1 MNKSIISAVHRCP
14 KNWSFDRLFF
24 CRHSSQKR
32 VFRELESN
40 RTKKNNKHL
49 IILKMRSIF
58 KVIFLV
64 IIAVDIKAHCIRRA
78 FKTIKKS
85 FKGVSK
91 LKQDINNIFLI
102 SNTDNATNSWFD
114 FNDMITLNQSNDT
127 LMTTVSEISAS
138 ISTRNFTKEIFTGV
152 YEGFLAEI
160 VSVLLYES
168 SESYT
173 VSETAHT
180 TLKSVLLDMLTNFV
194 TVAYPKLQKE
204 TEVSI
209 SL

>member
-1 MNKSIISAVHRCP
+1 
-14 KNWSFDRLFF
+14 
-24 CRHSSQKR
+24 
-32 VFRELESN
+32 
-40 RTKKNNKHL
+40 
-49 IILKMRSIF
+49 MRRIF

-64 IIAVDIKAHCIRRA
+64 IIAVDVKAHCIKRA

-85 FKGVSK
+85 FRGVSK
-91 LKQDINNIFLI
+91 LKKDISHILLP
-102 SNTDNATNSWFD
+102 SYSDNVTYSWFD

-127 LMTTVSEISAS
+127 LMTTVNEISAS
-138 ISTRNFTKEIFTGV
+138 ISTRNFTREIFTGV

-160 VSVLLYES
+160 ISVLLYES

-173 VSETAHT
+173 ISETAHT

-204 TEVSI
+204 TEVHM